1 MTASQA
7 TAQPGRSRSWR
18 PFTLILALLLAVYGT
33 WLLTYWPG
41 ILGMDSFAILRQVEQ
56 PDVFTSSKP
65 AFWYWF
71 VAAFYRSTRLVE
83 VPVAMQLLFSATVF
97 ARILSWQWTT
107 AVRGMRWVFA
117 ASLLLICCAPNVV
130 FYINS
135 LNPDG
140 IFSVAATGLLFELWL
155 AARRR
160 YLGAAGLVMIALTLP
175 VALFARS
182 NGLVFLLPVTGALFV
197 VDRAGRRWLGA
208 IALSWC
214 AVVAVGTRNHRDVSQ
229 SVQYPL
235 AIFETVNFLQPR
247 PMKLWVL
254 EPPISAPTIKL
265 LTKHW
270 PVDRYLAHYDPDYWD
285 SLAFD
290 ADGPQVLAFPDADKR
305 ALVREFFRYNLWH
318 NIPAF
323 MGSRV
328 NVFLA
333 AATARAGI
341 VSHAYAR
348 LVLTQLHSLSEYR
361 RFHLNTMEY
370 LLNESYELSFRHR
383 WLLWSPLPA
392 IALLLWL
399 LRVGLQKR
407 DAANLLVTVPMVL
420 QLGGIFLLSIAAEYR
435 YLLPF
440 FILPVLLLP
449 MLVVDRKS
457 GGEPAPSARPAF

>member
-1 MTASQA
+1 MSASQA
-7 TAQPGRSRSWR
+7 TAQPGHARSWV
-18 PFTLILALLLAVYGT
+18 PFTLILVLLLSVYGT

-83 VPVAMQLLFSATVF
+83 VPVAIQLLFSATVF
-97 ARILSWQWTT
+97 ARILSWQWVTKG
-107 AVRGMRWVFA
+107 RRMRWVFA
-117 ASLLLICCAPNVV
+117 ASLPLICCAPNVV

-140 IFSVAATGLLFELWL
+140 IFSVAASGLLFELWL

-160 YLGAAGLVMIALTLP
+160 LSVAGLVMIALTLP

-182 NGLVFLLPVTGALFV
+182 NGLAFLLPVSGALFL
-197 VDRAGRRWLGA
+197 VDKAGRWWLAG
-208 IALSWC
+208 IALAWC
-214 AVVAVGTRNHRDVSQ
+214 SVVAVGTRNHRDVSQ
-229 SVQYPL
+229 SVLYPL
-235 AIFETVNFLQPR
+235 AIFETVNFLQPH
-247 PMKLWVL
+247 PMKLWML
-254 EPPISAPTIKL
+254 EPPISAPTIEL

-270 PVDRYLAHYDPDYWD
+270 PVDKYLAHYDPDYWD
-285 SLAFD
+285 SLMFD
-290 ADGPQVLAFPDADKR
+290 ADGPQVGAFPDADKDT
-305 ALVREFFRYNLWH
+305 LVQEFFRYNLWH

-323 MGSRV
+323 MGSRA

-392 IALLLWL
+392 MALLLWL
-399 LRVGLQKR
+399 LRVGLHRR

-449 MLVVDRKS
+449 MLVLDRKS
-457 GGEPAPSARPAF
+457 ISDVAAPVRPAT